1 MRQTQKKAT
10 READI
15 LREENTRA
23 TVVMTRVRRSLAAL
37 GVVYWVPLCSF
48 NGTADTTKENERK
61 TMQHRRTQVDMMLV
75 GRMSEAE
82 AALLV
87 RCIARVSWVEID

>member
-1 MRQTQKKAT
+1 
-10 READI
+10 
-15 LREENTRA
+15 
-23 TVVMTRVRRSLAAL
+23 
-37 GVVYWVPLCSF
+37 
-48 NGTADTTKENERK
+48 
-61 TMQHRRTQVDMMLV
+61 MQHRRTQVDMMLV